1 MKLSNSTEIHTRLG
15 NGTYQVV
22 NLAQVEHCFLLSVIL
37 FVPKAHKL
45 PPNASHK
52 FMNIARTLYEAV
64 GFQFDWTNDRN
75 GLSFSKLAQTASPEH
90 RTILNSCTYEERG
103 SFKTSLE
110 AFTQKKK
117 SEIVAVQE
125 ALAFANSMYSQ
136 AYELWLHAKHVPMHV
151 VGQTDFYDLNST
163 HFLRPACGRTWVVER
178 TMVRKM
184 VHELD
189 QLIDRPKAQYR
200 GVRWRPDR
208 KHPWVAE
215 IKLPR
220 KKKIWIGNFDT
231 REEAAR
237 AYDLAALHYQHV
249 EHASLDSI
257 LSNFEQHTMDES
269 SRHHQLSTT
278 LCLLPF
284 KNDHVRVDS
293 PAAVLHQMQKSM
305 LMYASSAQSKSRNH
319 VVMSN
324 TPPHPLNAIVSIE
337 SQSFGANRGCYNIT
351 NKNHHEGDE
360 NSSTI
365 AKLYMFA
372 NDLPGKIIDNSSK
385 SNATQ
390 QCIPVDENTEFTTTL
405 A

>member
-1 MKLSNSTEIHTRLG
+1 MKLDNRSSSIRVQAKAYNMKLSNSTEIHTRLE

-75 GLSFSKLAQTASPEH
+75 GISFSKLAQTATPEH
-90 RTILNSCTYEERG
+90 RTILNSCTYDERG

-136 AYELWLHAKHVPMHV
+136 AYELWLHAKHMPMHV

-163 HFLRPACGRTWVVER
+163 QFLRPACGRTWVVER

-215 IKLPR
+215 YKLPK

-249 EHASLDSI
+249 EHASLNSI
-257 LSNFEQHTMDES
+257 LSFEQHTMDNS
-269 SRHHQLSTT
+269 NQLST
-278 LCLLPF
+278 LCYLPF
-284 KNDHVRVDS
+284 SDRVS
-293 PAAVLHQMQKSM
+293 FEESAMIQMQGM
-305 LMYASSAQSKSRNH
+305 LMYASSNQSKSRNH
-319 VVMSN
+319 AVSN
-324 TPPHPLNAIVSIE
+324 TEFVDPNTLNAIVSLE
-337 SQSFGANRGCYNIT
+337 SQLFGANRGCYINS
-351 NKNHHEGDE
+351 KSHEDE
-360 NSSTI
+360 NSI

-372 NDLPGKIIDNSSK
+372 NDLPGKIDNSSRMQH
-385 SNATQ
+385 SSA
-390 QCIPVDENTEFTTTL
+390 FL
-405 A
+405 

>member
-1 MKLSNSTEIHTRLG
+1 MKLSNSTEIHTRLE

-22 NLAQVEHCFLLSVIL
+22 NLAQVDHCFLLSVIL
-37 FVPKAHKL
+37 FVPKAHHKL
-45 PPNASHK
+45 LPNASHK
-52 FMNIARTLYEAV
+52 FMSIARTLYEAV
-64 GFQFDWTNDRN
+64 GFHFDWTSDRN

-110 AFTQKKK
+110 AFTQKKN
-117 SEIVAVQE
+117 SEIVGVQE
-125 ALAFANSMYSQ
+125 SLAFANSMYSQ

-189 QLIDRPKAQYR
+189 RLIDRPKAQYR

-249 EHASLDSI
+249 ASLDDSI
-257 LSNFEQHTMDES
+257 LSFEQHTMDEES
-269 SRHHQLSTT
+269 SHQLSST
-278 LCLLPF
+278 LCYLPF
-284 KNDHVRVDS
+284 NDHVSFDES
-293 PAAVLHQMQKSM
+293 PAMLQLQKGM
-305 LMYASSAQSKSRNH
+305 LMYASSTQSKSSRNH

-324 TPPHPLNAIVSIE
+324 TAGFVDPHPLNNAIVSIE
-337 SQSFGANRGCYNIT
+337 SQSFGANRGCYIT
-351 NKNHHEGDE
+351 NKNHEDE
-360 NSSTI
+360 NSI

-372 NDLPGKIIDNSSK
+372 NDLPGKIDNSSK
-385 SNATQ
+385 MQHSSAY
-390 QCIPVDENTEFTTTL
+390 P
-405 A
+405 